1 MEQSSSKRNK
11 MDKLWAMTVFV
22 RVAECSS
29 FSRAAESLDLANAT
43 VTACVRNLEQSL
55 GVTLIHRDTR
65 RLHLTEQGEKY
76 LDSAREILRAVED
89 SELAVRS
96 QLGELRGPLV
106 VETPISF
113 GHAFLCP
120 ALHGFAERYP
130 GISTAVTLTN
140 QPHNLIEKAI
150 DVAIRMDKVEDA
162 GLIARPIYEAHY
174 MVCASPKL
182 AAKLPEHPQDL
193 DASLCLG
200 VLAEERRTSNPWVLT
215 KDEETVLVHPRGRL
229 HFNSNDAL
237 VSAALH
243 GAGVIHVLDIFANR
257 AILQG
262 DLVPVYR
269 DWTTRSR
276 TFYAVTT
283 RARND
288 SAKVR
293 AFTEFL
299 NEVIASERKPSQFR
313 AVQVKPIGKR

>member
-1 MEQSSSKRNK
+1 

-76 LDSAREILRAVED
+76 LESAREILRAVD
-89 SELAVRS
+89 DAELAVRT
-96 QLGELRGPLV
+96 QLEELRGSLV

-120 ALHGFAERYP
+120 ALHGFAKRHP
-130 GISTAVTLTN
+130 SISTVVTLTN

-150 DVAIRMDKVEDA
+150 DVAIRMDRVEDA
-162 GLIARPIYEAHY
+162 GLIARPIYEAKY
-174 MVCASPKL
+174 IVCAAPEI
-182 AAKLPEHPQDL
+182 AANLPEHPAEL
-193 DASLCLG
+193 DSLNCLG
-200 VLAEERRTSNPWVLT
+200 VLAEERRTSNPWVLARG
-215 KDEETVLVHPRGRL
+215 EENVLVHPRGSL

-237 VSAALH
+237 LDAALH
-243 GAGVIHVLDIFANR
+243 GAGVIHVLDIFALR
-257 AILQG
+257 AIEQG
-262 DLVPVYR
+262 ALVPVYS
-269 DWTTRSR
+269 DWETLGR

-293 AFTEFL
+293 AFTDFL
-299 NEVIASERKPSQFR
+299 SEVIDSERKPSAFKTVEVR
-313 AVQVKPIGKR
+313 PLGKR

>member
-1 MEQSSSKRNK
+1 METISTKRNK

-76 LDSAREILRAVED
+76 LESAREILRAVDDAEI
-89 SELAVRS
+89 EVRS
-96 QLGELRGPLV
+96 QLGELRGALV

-120 ALHGFAERYP
+120 ALNGFAERHP
-130 GISTAVTLTN
+130 GISTMVTLTN

-150 DVAIRMDKVEDA
+150 DVAIRMDRVEDA

-174 MVCASPKL
+174 IVCATPEV
-182 AAKLPEHPQDL
+182 AAGLPEHPADL
-193 DASLCLG
+193 NRRDCLG

-215 KDEETVLVHPRGRL
+215 RGDENVAVQPSGTL
-229 HFNSNDAL
+229 HFNSNDA
-237 VSAALH
+237 VVNAALH
-243 GAGVIHVLDIFANR
+243 GAGVIHVLDIFVLR
-257 AILQG
+257 AIEQG
-262 DLVPVYR
+262 TLVPVYT
-269 DWTTRSR
+269 DWATRCR
-276 TFYAVTT
+276 TFYSVTT

-293 AFTEFL
+293 AFTDFL
-299 NEVIASERKPSQFR
+299 SEVIDSERKPSTFR
-313 AVQVKPIGKR
+313 AVEVRPLGKR

>member
-1 MEQSSSKRNK
+1 MEPSSAKRNK

-76 LDSAREILRAVED
+76 LESARAILCAVED
-89 SELAVRS
+89 SERAVRN
-96 QLGELRGPLV
+96 QLGELRGPLH

-113 GHAFLCP
+113 GHAILCP
-120 ALHGFAERYP
+120 ALPSFAERHP

-150 DVAIRMDKVEDA
+150 DVAIRMDRVEDS
-162 GLIARPIYEAHY
+162 GLIAKPIYEARY
-174 MVCASPKL
+174 LVCATPEL
-182 AAKLPEHPQDL
+182 AASLPEHPGDL
-193 DASLCLG
+193 DPMLCLG
-200 VLAEERRTSNPWVLT
+200 VLPEERRTSNPWEL
-215 KDEETVLVHPRGRL
+215 KRGDETVLLHPQGRL

-237 VSAALH
+237 VNAALH
-243 GAGVIHVLDIFANR
+243 GAGVICVLDIFANR
-257 AILQG
+257 FIQAGELA
-262 DLVPVYR
+262 PVYPE
-269 DWTTRSR
+269 WQTRSR

-293 AFTEFL
+293 AFTDFL
-299 NEVIASERKPSQFR
+299 NEVIDSERKPSSFR
-313 AVQVKPIGKR
+313 AVQVRPLGKR